1 MWRATFDAGDPH
13 IQFDLRDLE
22 TQTWTVFRHRQP
34 KGPEIVKAE
43 HTSAAPDLDSTAFPS
58 KQQQRCIDDGTPA
71 TIFLVQQVPEPTVH
85 PVLRLA
91 AHLGN
96 LKYVR
101 SIVFEKPRN
110 PDELERKGFAFPE
123 KGGLSE
129 NQPHCR
135 PQA

>member
-1 MWRATFDAGDPH
+1 MDS
-13 IQFDLRDLE
+13 IQTPTTERG
-22 TQTWTVFRHRQP
+22 R
-34 KGPEIVKAE
+34 KIVKAE

-58 KQQQRCIDDGTPA
+58 KQQQRSILDDGTPA
-71 TIFLVQQVPEPTVH
+71 TIFLVQQVLEPTVH

-91 AHLGN
+91 AHLAN

-110 PDELERKGFAFPE
+110 PNELERKGFAFPE
-123 KGGLSE
+123 KAGLSE